1 MAGDLQDA
9 EPPMLKELSENNG
22 QAEVCLNFY
31 FFKETG
37 QDLYLWL
44 LLSYIT

>member
-1 MAGDLQDA
+1 MARDLQDA
-9 EPPMLKELSENNG
+9 EPSMLKELSKNNC

-31 FFKETG
+31 SFKETG
-37 QDLYLWL
+37 QDQYLWL